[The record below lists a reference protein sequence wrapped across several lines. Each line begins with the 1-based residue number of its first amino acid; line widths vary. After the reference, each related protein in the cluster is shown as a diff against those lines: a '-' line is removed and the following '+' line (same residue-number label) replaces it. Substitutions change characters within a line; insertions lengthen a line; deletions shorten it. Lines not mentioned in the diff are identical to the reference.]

1 MMRWLVSSSLRGR
14 KAVVLVGA
22 VLLAFGFLQLRHA
35 DFDSLPE
42 FDPPIVEV
50 QTEALGLSAEEMEQ
64 LITTPLEQDL
74 LNGVAWLDSIRS
86 QSVPG
91 LSNIVMEFEPG
102 TDLYRARQV
111 VQERLNEAHALP
123 NVSRVP
129 AMLQPQSSTSR
140 ALMVSVTSDEL
151 TPLELG
157 VLARWTIVPRLT
169 GVPGVSN
176 VVTWGQKERQLQ
188 VQVDPERLADAGV
201 TLDQVIRTTGNSLWA
216 SPLTFLE
223 ASTPGTG
230 GFIDLNNQ
238 RLGVQH
244 LSPIETAEEL
254 AQVAIEPA
262 EGAAAPAGSPL
273 RLGDVADVVED
284 HQPLIGE
291 AVLRDGDGMILVVEK
306 LPGAS
311 TTEVTEG
318 VEDAIEAMRPGLS
331 GVDIDTGV
339 YRPATY
345 VDDAADNL
353 RRYALDRRGATAP
366 GARRVL
372 VQLAPSPHL
381 GRGDRDV
388 AASRSARP
396 LLERRDLQRR
406 GAGRAAHGAGRRSR
420 RRRGQRRPVRA
431 PAPAGVGRRRER
443 SRAGRIVP
451 GRPRRGARVRSH
463 HRVRARGDGV
473 RAPTDVRAG
482 RAGGRVVLP
491 RARGRLPRR
500 GDPVDARGPHAH
512 ARARPPPAPGRGFA
526 HTWLA
531 AGQRGAPA
539 LPAIAR
545 GNRPTRRRHRGR
557 RRGADR
563 PRCRRLP
570 AARPV
575 GAAAAQGDGPADHVG
590 GSARRVAAG
599 DGPDHEPRRRRAR
612 PAAGSHATSTPTWDG
627 RCGATRSAVRTA
639 GPSGSASTPPPTTA
653 TPCKTSR
660 RSWGDTPGSIA
671 RSSPTHRTASATRW
685 RPSAARSVSGST
697 ATTSA
702 SSRTRRTRSPRS
714 CPTSAAP
721 ATSGCSRSRPSRRS
735 RSKSTWPPRR
745 KPASSPATCGGPRR
759 RWSRAS
765 RSVRCSRSRRS
776 SRCRCGAFQRSA
788 GTSPTSNN
796 SCSTFP
802 AAVT

>member
-262 EGAAAPAGSPL
+262 EERGG
-273 RLGDVADVVED
+273 
-284 HQPLIGE
+284 
-291 AVLRDGDGMILVVEK
+291 
-306 LPGAS
+306 PG
-311 TTEVTEG
+311 G
-318 VEDAIEAMRPGLS
+318 V
-331 GVDIDTGV
+331 
-339 YRPATY
+339 
-345 VDDAADNL
+345 
-353 RRYALDRRGATAP
+353 ATAP
-366 GARRVL
+366 G
-372 VQLAPSPHL
+372 
-381 GRGDRDV
+381 
-388 AASRSARP
+388 
-396 LLERRDLQRR
+396 
-406 GAGRAAHGAGRRSR
+406 
-420 RRRGQRRPVRA
+420 
-431 PAPAGVGRRRER
+431 
-443 SRAGRIVP
+443 
-451 GRPRRGARVRSH
+451 
-463 HRVRARGDGV
+463 
-473 RAPTDVRAG
+473 
-482 RAGGRVVLP
+482 
-491 RARGRLPRR
+491 
-500 GDPVDARGPHAH
+500 
-512 ARARPPPAPGRGFA
+512 
-526 HTWLA
+526 
-531 AGQRGAPA
+531 
-539 LPAIAR
+539 
-545 GNRPTRRRHRGR
+545 
-557 RRGADR
+557 
-563 PRCRRLP
+563 
-570 AARPV
+570 
-575 GAAAAQGDGPADHVG
+575 
-590 GSARRVAAG
+590 
-599 DGPDHEPRRRRAR
+599 
-612 PAAGSHATSTPTWDG
+612 
-627 RCGATRSAVRTA
+627 
-639 GPSGSASTPPPTTA
+639 
-653 TPCKTSR
+653 
-660 RSWGDTPGSIA
+660 
-671 RSSPTHRTASATRW
+671 
-685 RPSAARSVSGST
+685 
-697 ATTSA
+697 
-702 SSRTRRTRSPRS
+702 
-714 CPTSAAP
+714 
-721 ATSGCSRSRPSRRS
+721 
-735 RSKSTWPPRR
+735 
-745 KPASSPATCGGPRR
+745 
-759 RWSRAS
+759 
-765 RSVRCSRSRRS
+765 
-776 SRCRCGAFQRSA
+776 
-788 GTSPTSNN
+788 
-796 SCSTFP
+796 
-802 AAVT
+802 